1 MSVENLYNKESGEV
15 INPNIVSENI
25 PAGAITSSKIASGAV
40 AGGNI
45 IDGAITSVKVADG
58 AITSAK
64 LASNSVSASK
74 IQDSAVNANKLA
86 EGAVTETK
94 IVNGAVTRA
103 KIGNKAI
110 NIGKLNI
117 YNAKWLSYLRDP
129 DNITD
134 FLQSVFQDYL
144 QEVVSNSLIELNMY
158 SYNGSVYSPVKIYYD
173 LSSSEVFLY
182 VLNDTGWGSF
192 QITSATV
199 WSTAYN
205 RLKDIYITYLL

>member
-45 IDGAITSVKVADG
+45 IDGAITSAKVADG

-64 LASNSVSASK
+64 LASNSVSNSK
-74 IQDSAVNANKLA
+74 IQDSAVSANKLA
-86 EGAVTETK
+86 EGAVTEGK
-94 IVNGAVTRA
+94 IVSGAVTRA
-103 KIGNKAI
+103 KIGNKAV

-117 YNAKWLSYLRDP
+117 YTTKYLTYLRDP

-134 FLQSVFQDYL
+134 FLQSVFQDFL
-144 QEVVSNSLIELNMY
+144 NEVVTNTLIQLQLY
-158 SYNGSVYSPVKIYYD
+158 FYNGNEFCPVNIYYD
-173 LSSSEVFLY
+173 LQARAVYLYILDETQWVQYIIQSS
-182 VLNDTGWGSF
+182 TPW
-192 QITSATV
+192 A
-199 WSTAYN
+199 TAYGW
-205 RLKDIYITYLL
+205 LKDIYITYLL